1 MADDPKQTSKA
12 DDSRINIEQDHEVQY
27 WAEKLGVSR
36 EALRS
41 AVAKAGPMVRDVR
54 THYSIGSE
62 SLNSRLLGQHPRSSW
77 ERTPVVGLSATARRL
92 LATYALL
99 FL

>member
-54 THYSIGSE
+54 TH
-62 SLNSRLLGQHPRSSW
+62 LQHR
-77 ERTPVVGLSATARRL
+77 ERVAQFAPSGPAST
-92 LATYALL
+92 
-99 FL
+99 